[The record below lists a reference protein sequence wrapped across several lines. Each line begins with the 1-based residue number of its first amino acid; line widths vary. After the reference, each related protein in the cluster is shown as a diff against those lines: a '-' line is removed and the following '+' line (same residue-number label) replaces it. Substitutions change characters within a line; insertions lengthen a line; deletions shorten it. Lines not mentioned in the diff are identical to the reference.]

1 MTEPLSGIRVLEMAT
16 AIQGPGAAMFLG
28 DMGAEVIKVE
38 PPVGDGSRYHRGANN
53 TLPPEAMGA
62 QFISMNRGKRSVCI
76 DYNTPLGKQVVQ
88 RLLGEC
94 DVFLTNFRA
103 SALKRMGL
111 DFETLHARHPKLV
124 HASVNGFGP
133 LGPDADKAMLDGAAQ
148 ARGGVIA
155 ITGPA
160 NGSAMAPGA
169 AIADTAGAMQFA
181 LAVMTG
187 LLARE
192 RTGLGQQVQS
202 SSLGAQLFLQMW
214 ELQHSIITGQS
225 LTRAGAHHPNILSP
239 YGVYRTSDGGA
250 FLFAVAMSDESWF
263 AFCDF
268 AGLPD
273 LAADPHWSNGGKRIG
288 YAGDP
293 GNVEVS
299 RARMAEAFAKKTT
312 AQWSAFLAT
321 QPEIIY
327 ERVRDYM
334 DVLTDPQN
342 AANGYIVDMDLPVIG
357 PSKVV
362 GNLIGLSATPG
373 SVKGPP
379 PALGEATAEVMGRL
393 GFANAEIDSV
403 VAQANAQRELLRA
416 AAAEA
421 EAKYAK

>member
-1 MTEPLSGIRVLEMAT
+1 MIEPLTGIHVLEMAT
-16 AIQGPGAAMFLG
+16 AIQGPGAAVYLC

-38 PPVGDGSRYHRGANN
+38 PPVGDGSRYHRGADN

-62 QFISMNRGKRSVCI
+62 QFISMNRGKRSVCV
-76 DYNTPLGKQVVQ
+76 DFHTELGRSVVE
-88 RLLGEC
+88 RLLGQA
-94 DVFLTNFRA
+94 DVFLTNFRT

-111 DFETLHARHPKLV
+111 DFATLHARYPKLI

-133 LGPDADKAMLDGAAQ
+133 RGPDADKAMLDGAAQ

-155 ITGPA
+155 LTGPA
-160 NGSAMAPGA
+160 DGPAMPPGA

-181 LAVMTG
+181 LAVMTA
-187 LLARE
+187 LFARE
-192 RTGLGQQVQS
+192 RTGMGQQVQS

-214 ELQHSIITGQS
+214 EIQHSIITGQS
-225 LTRAGAHHPNILSP
+225 LKRAGAHHPNILSP
-239 YGVYRTSDGGA
+239 YGVYRTRDGGA
-250 FLFAVAMSDESWF
+250 FLFAVAMSDESWL

-273 LAADPHWSNGGKRIG
+273 LAADPHWNTGTKRIG

-293 GNVEVS
+293 GNVDIS

-312 AQWSAFLAT
+312 AEWSAFLAT

-334 DVLTDPQN
+334 DVLADPQN
-342 AANGYIVDMDLPVIG
+342 IANDYIVDMDLPVIG
-357 PSKVV
+357 LSKVV

-379 PALGEATAEVMGRL
+379 PALGEATAEVMHRL
-393 GFANAEIDSV
+393 GFNNAEVASV
-403 VAQANAQRELLRA
+403 VEQATAQRELALA
-416 AAAEA
+416 AAA
-421 EAKYAK
+421 K

>member
-1 MTEPLSGIRVLEMAT
+1 MSEPLSGIRVLEMAT
-16 AIQGPGAAMFLG
+16 AIQGPGAAVYLA

-53 TLPPEAMGA
+53 TLPTDAMGA
-62 QFISMNRGKRSVCI
+62 QFISMNRGKRSVSI
-76 DYNTPLGKQVVQ
+76 DFHTQLGRSVVE
-88 RLLGEC
+88 RLLGQT

-103 SALKRMGL
+103 SALQRMGL
-111 DFETLHARHPKLV
+111 DFATLHARHPKLI

-155 ITGPA
+155 LTGPA
-160 NGSAMAPGA
+160 DGPAMPPGA

-181 LAVMTG
+181 LAVMTA
-187 LLARE
+187 LFARE
-192 RTGLGQQVQS
+192 RTGVGQQVRS

-214 ELQHSIITGQS
+214 ELQHSIITGQT
-225 LTRAGAHHPNILSP
+225 LTRAGGHHPNILSP
-239 YGVYRTSDGGA
+239 YGVYRTRDGGA

-273 LAADPHWSNGGKRIG
+273 LAADPCWNNGGKRIG
-288 YAGDP
+288 YAGDST
-293 GNVEVS
+293 NVELS
-299 RARMAEAFAKKTT
+299 RKRMAEAFAQKTT
-312 AQWSAFLAT
+312 AEWTTFLAT

-334 DVLTDPQN
+334 DVLVDPQN
-342 AANGYIVDMDLPVIG
+342 IANGYIVDMDLPVIG

-362 GNLIGLSATPG
+362 GNLINLSATPG

-379 PALGEATAEVMGRL
+379 PALGEATAEVMRRL
-393 GFANAEIDSV
+393 GFDAAEIESV
-403 VAQANAQRELLRA
+403 VNQANTQRALVLA
-416 AAAEA
+416 SAP
-421 EAKYAK
+421 K

>member
-38 PPVGDGSRYHRGANN
+38 PPIGDGSRYHRGANN
-53 TLPPEAMGA
+53 TLPPEAMNS

-76 DYNTPLGKQVVQ
+76 DYNTELGRRVVE
-88 RLLGEC
+88 RLLGQC
-94 DVFLTNFRA
+94 DVFLTNFRT
-103 SALKRMGL
+103 SALTRMGL
-111 DFETLHARHPKLV
+111 DFATLHARHPKLI

-148 ARGGVIA
+148 ARGGVVA

-160 NGSAMAPGA
+160 NGPAMPPGA

-181 LAVMTG
+181 LAVMTA
-187 LLARE
+187 LFARE
-192 RTGLGQQVQS
+192 RTGIGQQVQS

-214 ELQHSIITGQS
+214 EIQHTIITGKS
-225 LTRAGAHHPNILSP
+225 LARAGAHHPNILSP
-239 YGVYRTSDGGA
+239 YGVYQTSDGGA
-250 FLFAVAMSDESWF
+250 FLFAVAMTDASWL

-273 LAADPHWSNGGKRIG
+273 LAADEHWNTGGKRIG
-288 YAGDP
+288 GAGDP
-293 GNVEVS
+293 TNVDAS

-312 AQWSAFLAT
+312 AEWGAFLAS

-334 DVLTDPQN
+334 DVLADPQN

-362 GNLIGLSATPG
+362 GNLIAFSTTPG

-379 PALGEATAEVMGRL
+379 PTLGEGTAEIMRWLDFRGD
-393 GFANAEIDSV
+393 EIAAV
-403 VAQANAQRELLRA
+403 VTHATAQREALIA
-416 AAAEA
+416 AAAA
-421 EAKYAK
+421 PAAK

>member
-16 AIQGPGAAMFLG
+16 AIQGPGAAVYLA

-53 TLPPEAMGA
+53 TLPTDAMGA
-62 QFISMNRGKRSVCI
+62 QFISMNRGKRSVSI
-76 DYNTPLGKQVVQ
+76 DFHTELGRSVVE
-88 RLLGEC
+88 RLLGQT

-111 DFETLHARHPKLV
+111 DFATLHARHPKLI

-155 ITGPA
+155 LTGPA
-160 NGSAMAPGA
+160 DGPAMPPGA

-181 LAVMTG
+181 LAVMTA
-187 LLARE
+187 LFARE
-192 RTGLGQQVQS
+192 RTGIGQQVQS

-214 ELQHSIITGQS
+214 ELQHSIITGRT
-225 LTRAGAHHPNILSP
+225 LTRAGGHHSNILSP
-239 YGVYRTSDGGA
+239 YGVYRTRDGGA

-273 LAADPHWSNGGKRIG
+273 LAADPCWNNGGKRIG
-288 YAGDP
+288 YAGDST
-293 GNVEVS
+293 NVEAS
-299 RARMAEAFAKKTT
+299 RKRMAEAFAKRTT
-312 AQWSAFLAT
+312 AEWTTFLAT

-334 DVLTDPQN
+334 DVLADPQN
-342 AANGYIVDMDLPVIG
+342 IANGYIVDMDLPVIG

-362 GNLIGLSATPG
+362 GNLINLSETPG

-379 PALGEATAEVMGRL
+379 PALGEATAEIMRRL
-393 GFANAEIDSV
+393 GFDDAEIESV
-403 VAQANAQRELLRA
+403 VKQAQAQRELALA
-416 AAAEA
+416 AV
-421 EAKYAK
+421 AK

>member
-1 MTEPLSGIRVLEMAT
+1 MNEPRTEPLGGIRVLEMAT
-16 AIQGPGAAMFLG
+16 AIQGPGAAVYLG

-38 PPVGDGSRYHRGANN
+38 PPLGDGSRYHRGANN
-53 TLPPEAMGA
+53 TLPPDAMGS

-76 DYNTPLGKQVVQ
+76 DFHTELGRRVVE
-88 RLLGEC
+88 RLLGET
-94 DVFLTNFRA
+94 DVFLTNFRT
-103 SALKRMGL
+103 SALTRMGL
-111 DFETLHARHPKLV
+111 DFATLHARYPKLI

-155 ITGPA
+155 LTGLPDGPA
-160 NGSAMAPGA
+160 IPPGA

-181 LAVMTG
+181 LAVMTA
-187 LLARE
+187 LFARE
-192 RTGLGQQVQS
+192 RTGQGQQVRS

-225 LTRAGAHHPNILSP
+225 LTRVGAHHPNILSP
-239 YGVYRTSDGGA
+239 YGVYQTRDGGA
-250 FLFAVAMSDESWF
+250 FLFAVAMSDESWL

-273 LAADPHWSNGGKRIG
+273 LAADPHWNTGGKRIG
-288 YAGDP
+288 YAGDA

-299 RARMAEAFAKKTT
+299 RARMREAFAKRTT
-312 AQWSAFLAT
+312 QEWAAFLAT

-327 ERVRDYM
+327 ERVRDYA
-334 DVLTDPQN
+334 DVLADPQN

-379 PALGEATAEVMGRL
+379 PALGEATAEVMRRL
-393 GFANAEIDSV
+393 DFTDAEIESV
-403 VAQANAQRELLRA
+403 QQHANAQRELAIA
-416 AAAEA
+416 AAAA
-421 EAKYAK
+421 LAT

>member
-16 AIQGPGAAMFLG
+16 AIQGPGAALYLA

-38 PPVGDGSRYHRGANN
+38 PPVGDGSRYHRGAHN
-53 TLPPEAMGA
+53 TLPTEAMGA
-62 QFISMNRGKRSVCI
+62 QFISMNRGKRSVSI
-76 DYNTPLGKQVVQ
+76 DFHTELGRGVVE
-88 RLLGEC
+88 RLLGQT

-111 DFETLHARHPKLV
+111 DFATLHARYPKMI

-155 ITGPA
+155 LTGPA
-160 NGSAMAPGA
+160 DGPAMPPGA

-181 LAVMTG
+181 LAVMTA
-187 LLARE
+187 LFARE
-192 RTGLGQQVQS
+192 RTGVGQQVQS

-214 ELQHSIITGQS
+214 ELQHSIITGQT
-225 LTRAGAHHPNILSP
+225 LMRAGGHHPNILSP
-239 YGVYRTSDGGA
+239 YGVYQTRDGGA

-273 LAADPHWSNGGKRIG
+273 LAADPCWNNGGKRIG
-288 YAGDP
+288 YAGDST
-293 GNVEVS
+293 NVDI
-299 RARMAEAFAKKTT
+299 ARKRMSEGFAKRTT
-312 AQWSAFLAT
+312 AEWTTFLAT
-321 QPEIIY
+321 QPEIVY

-334 DVLTDPQN
+334 EVLADPQN
-342 AANGYIVDMDLPVIG
+342 IANDYIVDMDLPVIG

-362 GNLIGLSATPG
+362 GNLINLSETPG

-379 PALGEATAEVMGRL
+379 PALGEATAEVMRRL
-393 GFANAEIDSV
+393 GFNDAEIDSV
-403 VAQANAQRELLRA
+403 VKQANAQRELAFA
-416 AAAEA
+416 ASAP
-421 EAKYAK
+421 K